1 MMWRWWA
8 AALLAL
14 ASVSGPAVAQAA
26 EGEGVLVVLPAT
38 GTLEDPLSVATVG
51 TCERGTTFMV
61 TVSGRGIEP
70 GADDIIVGATDL
82 TWLESNGY
90 PSHEVALSITL
101 DRFFQRVNIDEP
113 LGEYTMTFHCRNR
126 LDVESLQA
134 FSASIAVTP
143 EATFEALGSAA
154 LELPTAIEEAGID
167 AVAVPGSD
175 EVAIIDA
182 PAEPNGSAGS
192 DSSGGIPADVAGPQS
207 TGAGSTPTDLSASP
221 TSWAADDSLRTW
233 LLVIGAVLLV
243 GAMAGWIT
251 MRRRES
257 QAQGSDT

>member
-101 DRFFQRVNIDEP
+101 DRFFQRVRDEMRS
-113 LGEYTMTFHCRNR
+113 LFMAAVNN
-126 LDVESLQA
+126 LDIRQRA
-134 FSASIAVTP
+134 AIH
-143 EATFEALGSAA
+143 ALRDGQQM
-154 LELPTAIEEAGID
+154 IF
-167 AVAVPGSD
+167 VVQR
-175 EVAIIDA
+175 V
-182 PAEPNGSAGS
+182 
-192 DSSGGIPADVAGPQS
+192 VV
-207 TGAGSTPTDLSASP
+207 
-221 TSWAADDSLRTW
+221 RF
-233 LLVIGAVLLV
+233 
-243 GAMAGWIT
+243 
-251 MRRRES
+251 
-257 QAQGSDT
+257 